1 MEQQEKKFLTYDG
14 TLLMLSADSLAAL
27 YVMED
32 IHMCNMLSFLFKE
45 TYLSTGIILGIMIDM
60 ALGQEES

>member
-1 MEQQEKKFLTYDG
+1 
-14 TLLMLSADSLAAL
+14 MLSADSFAML
-27 YVMED
+27 YEMED

-45 TYLSTGIILGIMIDM
+45 TCLSTGIILGIMIDM